1 MTKRIENTKFAVQAG
16 SNILVIGRPIT
27 KSKNPLNSIE
37 KLLKILIMENNLSI
51 KICGINNKETAKVCN
66 DVDYVGFVFYQ
77 KSTRF
82 VTAFQAKE
90 ISKFLP
96 KTAKKVGLF
105 VNANLDLI
113 EHIAEFVNLDFIQLH
128 GNENLSTIKAL
139 KQRLNKP
146 IIKAIPI
153 DSLKDVEMSKKFEPF
168 CEMILFDTKNK

>member
-1 MTKRIENTKFAVQAG
+1 
-16 SNILVIGRPIT
+16 
-27 KSKNPLNSIE
+27 
-37 KLLKILIMENNLSI
+37 MENNLSI

-113 EHIAEFVNLDFIQLH
+113 EHITEFVNLDFIQLH
-128 GNENLSTIKAL
+128 GDEKSFNYKS
-139 KQRLNKP
+139 
-146 IIKAIPI
+146 
-153 DSLKDVEMSKKFEPF
+153 FE
-168 CEMILFDTKNK
+168 TKIE